1 MCAQPRHLCSCRLT
15 AARPALR
22 LRGGAVESLVAR
34 RSPTLVAAKTE
45 EAPAKAGI
53 DFGLLAAFA
62 GWCVLRPAH
71 APQWSPE
78 PTHFAAGRR
87 PMHRA
92 LASGTPVGVLD
103 YACASSR
110 PPHTPPLPHRYVGN
124 YYYTLNNKLALK
136 AAGGA
141 TGFPV
146 TIGFMQL
153 LIGSVYALFLW
164 LAPDCRPLPQVSMD
178 DVMKVRPLYL
188 PFTAPPTTGVFA
200 LV

>member
-1 MCAQPRHLCSCRLT
+1 MCLL
-15 AARPALR
+15 
-22 LRGGAVESLVAR
+22 
-34 RSPTLVAAKTE
+34 PT
-45 EAPAKAGI
+45 
-53 DFGLLAAFA
+53 
-62 GWCVLRPAH
+62 
-71 APQWSPE
+71 
-78 PTHFAAGRR
+78 
-87 PMHRA
+87 
-92 LASGTPVGVLD
+92 
-103 YACASSR
+103 
-110 PPHTPPLPHRYVGN
+110 PHTPPLPHRYVGN

-178 DVMKVRPLYL
+178 DVMKVRPLKL

>member
-1 MCAQPRHLCSCRLT
+1 ML
-15 AARPALR
+15 
-22 LRGGAVESLVAR
+22 GG
-34 RSPTLVAAKTE
+34 
-45 EAPAKAGI
+45 
-53 DFGLLAAFA
+53 
-62 GWCVLRPAH
+62 
-71 APQWSPE
+71 
-78 PTHFAAGRR
+78 
-87 PMHRA
+87 
-92 LASGTPVGVLD
+92 
-103 YACASSR
+103 ACASSV
-110 PPHTPPLPHRYVGN
+110 PPTSFLPPRYVGN

-178 DVMKVRPLYL
+178 DVMKVRPLSS
-188 PFTAPPTTGVFA
+188 PSPHHRTIGVLA